1 MPKSKFSAALYL
13 FVVFLSGALVG
24 GLSYRLYAVNTVIR
38 AGAAPRGNPPSP
50 EEFRRHYIESMHAKV
65 KLDDQQ
71 VVQVNKILDETGAQ
85 FDQLR
90 AKWRTDNQAIQNQ
103 QVEKITAILRDDQ
116 KPAYAAFRAEREKLR
131 QEMRQKQLGKK

>member
-24 GLSYRLYAVNTVIR
+24 GLSYRLYAVNTVIK
-38 AGAAPRGNPPSP
+38 AGAAPRPNPPSP
-50 EEFRRHYIESMHAKV
+50 EEFRRHYIESMRAKV

-71 VVQVNKILDETGAQ
+71 VGQVNKILDETGAQ

-103 QVEKITAILRDDQ
+103 QVQKMTAILRDDQ
-116 KPAYAAFRAEREKLR
+116 KPAYAAFRTEREKLR

>member
-103 QVEKITAILRDDQ
+103 QVQKITAILRDDQ